1 MPPQMP
7 TELYPAPVLGVQTR
21 HAGQRAL
28 LIGLAM
34 LPGGLVVRRGLPPV
48 IWETGTRKEAA
59 TLVARR
65 VGVLCSC
72 SLLLDYPN
80 GVPNNMLLK
89 RSFLLGAESPRRR
102 YDLHRQEHPPRL
114 VFNAARECTHART
127 VVEPGGTQKD
137 AGHVRGTR
145 GGDGHAAGAQ
155 QQPLHPGRPWQ
166 LLRLLVWSLG
176 PSGTSRAAVTTATTT
191 GANRPTPS

>member
-1 MPPQMP
+1 MP

-34 LPGGLVVRRGLPPV
+34 LLDLVAWSCVVVSPPSS
-48 IWETGTRKEAA
+48 GTRKEAA

-80 GVPNNMLLK
+80 GVPNNKASEKKLPV
-89 RSFLLGAESPRRR
+89 GGPRRR
-102 YDLHRQEHPPRL
+102 YDLHGPEHPPRL
-114 VFNAARECTHART
+114 VFNAARECTHARLSNREARKRMQGIYG
-127 VVEPGGTQKD
+127 EPEG
-137 AGHVRGTR
+137 
-145 GGDGHAAGAQ
+145 
-155 QQPLHPGRPWQ
+155 
-166 LLRLLVWSLG
+166 
-176 PSGTSRAAVTTATTT
+176 
-191 GANRPTPS
+191 

>member
-34 LPGGLVVRRGLPPV
+34 LLVAWSCVVVSLPPSS
-48 IWETGTRKEAA
+48 GTRKEAA

-80 GVPNNMLLK
+80 GVPNNKASEKKLPLPV
-89 RSFLLGAESPRRR
+89 G
-102 YDLHRQEHPPRL
+102 D
-114 VFNAARECTHART
+114 REPETT
-127 VVEPGGTQKD
+127 V
-137 AGHVRGTR
+137 
-145 GGDGHAAGAQ
+145 
-155 QQPLHPGRPWQ
+155 
-166 LLRLLVWSLG
+166 
-176 PSGTSRAAVTTATTT
+176 
-191 GANRPTPS
+191 